1 MSHDADHSSAVPRDG
16 TAAGG
21 AGGSG
26 ERAAGPPAQ
35 PPTDGRGRHRINPLL
50 VALLVVAVAL
60 VIASRVNLDYYAVE
74 PGAAQPVQPFITV
87 PASKSHPVTHPI
99 LLVDVEISR
108 VSALSYLYF
117 KLQPDTALDSV
128 YSVTGGTPPSQL
140 VAQGYVEMDQAETA
154 AEAAALGRLGYD
166 VQPHDA
172 GVLVFAVFH
181 GTAASG
187 VLHVGDVISGVDGR
201 PTPTNQAFL
210 AAMKRY
216 RSGETV
222 TLSVERH
229 GNGAPVQVPVH
240 LRSRSVEIG
249 SQRVTLDLGVEL
261 YPTPRVRYTFPFPVS
276 INVADIG
283 GPSAGL
289 AMTLGL
295 IDTLTGGDLTGG
307 RTIAATGTMSSTGAV
322 GPVGGVA
329 EKTVAVE
336 HAGATIFL
344 VPPQEYA
351 SAKAKDVPGLH
362 IYPVS
367 TLNQALA
374 VIAAHG
380 GHVPRRPASTGG
392 TTPVAVPSR

>member
-1 MSHDADHSSAVPRDG
+1 MNDHDNGSFAASRD
-16 TAAGG
+16 AIGG
-21 AGGSG
+21 AEQGIALS
-26 ERAAGPPAQ
+26 AQ
-35 PPTDGRGRHRINPLL
+35 PPPSGGHRHRVNRLL
-50 VALLVVAVAL
+50 VALVVVAVAL
-60 VIASRVNLDYYAVE
+60 VTASRVNLDYYAVE

-87 PASKSHPVTHPI
+87 PTSKSHAVTHPV

-117 KLQPDTALDSV
+117 KLRSDTALDSV

-140 VAQGYVEMDQAETA
+140 VAQGYLEMDQAETA

-166 VQPHDA
+166 VQPHGA
-172 GVLVFAVFH
+172 GVLVFAVFN

-187 VLHVGDVISGVDGR
+187 LLHVGDVVTGVDGR
-201 PTPTNQAFL
+201 PTPTNDAFL
-210 AAMKRY
+210 SAMKRY

-222 TLSVERH
+222 LLSVERH
-229 GNGAPVQVPVH
+229 GTGAPVQVPVH
-240 LRSRSVEIG
+240 LHSRSVEIG
-249 SQRVTLDLGVEL
+249 TQRVTLDLGIEL
-261 YPTPRVRYTFPFPVS
+261 YPTAQVDYTFPFPVS

-307 RTIAATGTMSSTGAV
+307 RTIAATGTMSSSGAV

-336 HAGATIFL
+336 RAGATIFL

-351 SAKAKDVPGLH
+351 SAKSKDVPSLH

-367 TLNQALA
+367 TLDQALA

-380 GHVPRRPASTGG
+380 GHVPGRLASTGG
-392 TTPVAVPSR
+392 SAPVPVPSH

>member
-1 MSHDADHSSAVPRDG
+1 MNEHAERSSAVPRDD
-16 TAAGG
+16 AGEVEEGVG
-21 AGGSG
+21 AS
-26 ERAAGPPAQ
+26 AQ
-35 PPTDGRGRHRINPLL
+35 PPSAGVHRHRVSRLL
-50 VALLVVAVAL
+50 VALVVVAVVL

-74 PGAAQPVQPFITV
+74 PGTAQSVQPFITV
-87 PASKSHPVTHPI
+87 PASKSHAVTHPV

-117 KLQPDTALDSV
+117 KLRPDTALDSV

-140 VAQGYVEMDQAETA
+140 VAQGYLEMDQAETA

-187 VLHVGDVISGVDGR
+187 LLRVGDVISGVDGR

-210 AAMKRY
+210 SAMKRY

-222 TLSVERH
+222 SLSVERH
-229 GNGAPVQVPVH
+229 GTGSPVQVPVH
-240 LRSRSVEIG
+240 LRNRSVEIG
-249 SQRVTLDLGVEL
+249 TKRVTLDLGIEL
-261 YPTPRVRYTFPFPVS
+261 YPTGQVRYTFPFPVS

-307 RTIAATGTMSSTGAV
+307 KTIAATGTMSSTGAV

-351 SAKAKDVPGLH
+351 SAMSKDVPSLH
-362 IYPVS
+362 IFPVA
-367 TLNQALA
+367 TLDQALA

-380 GHVPRRPASTGG
+380 GHVPRRLASAGG
-392 TTPVAVPSR
+392 TTPVSAPSH